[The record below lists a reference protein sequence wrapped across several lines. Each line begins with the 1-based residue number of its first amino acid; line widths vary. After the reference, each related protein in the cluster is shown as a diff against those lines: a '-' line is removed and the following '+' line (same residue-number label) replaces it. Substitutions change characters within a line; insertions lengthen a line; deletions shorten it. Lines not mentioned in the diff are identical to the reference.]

1 MGANTAVFSVVD
13 AMLFRP
19 LPYPDPDRLARVV
32 YFIRAHGAEGMNS
45 SVTGRDWEMVR
56 EHATKIEPAVY
67 SDMSSGANLAANG
80 RVEYAEQ
87 QRVSSG
93 FFRVLGVAPILGREF
108 TREEDRA
115 GGQRAMVLGYGLWK
129 RVFDGDPGILGK
141 AVTLRGEPFTVVGV
155 MPQSFQSGVATDL
168 WTPLQPSPGGEGA
181 GQNYAVCGRL
191 RPGATWAEA
200 NAQVE
205 SLGKALQEGMKL
217 PQGVEA
223 KMQLIT
229 LQAGF
234 AEGWTKPLWLLWSA
248 VGLVLLIGC
257 VNIAGL
263 LLARAQS
270 RRREIATRMA
280 LGGNRWRIVRQLLL
294 ESLILAAAGAAA
306 GVFAGWFALDG
317 VKSLAGDMF
326 PTAGTIGIDLRVLA
340 VTGFVA
346 AITALLFGI
355 YPALEASGVDIRS
368 AMAEGS
374 RSVAGTSRRLPR
386 RLLVAGEVAL
396 ALVLLAGATLL
407 VRTLLYLQNQP
418 AGFDGR
424 GVIAATFSLQ
434 DARYTTNEK
443 MDALFRSG
451 LDRIRRIPGV
461 ESAAVGL
468 HMPYERALN
477 LPSRLMETRNPENLI
492 TSSMYVTPD
501 YFQVLRIALR
511 DGRVFSDSDTAKS
524 RPVAVVNEAFVR
536 HYLRS
541 DEPVGRH
548 LRLMGGEPREI
559 VGVVA
564 DVRQR
569 PGWGDSF
576 APVDAVPNVYVPETQ
591 FGDVGVLMVHTW
603 FSPSWIVRAHGDD
616 AALRR
621 SIQEAVS
628 AADPLLPIASFR
640 TVASIRAKSLQFQSL
655 MATLLGALAGLAML
669 LAILGVYGL
678 TANAVAERTREIGI
692 RMALGA
698 DRVSAINTAA
708 LPGIRLAII
717 GTVAGLI
724 GALAA
729 ARLLASFVWGMR
741 ATDPATLLG
750 VSILLIAVAAMASI
764 VPALR
769 ILRMNAADV
778 LRQE

>member
-19 LPYPDPDRLARVV
+19 LPYPAPDRLARVV

-45 SVTGRDWEMVR
+45 SVNGRDWEMVR
-56 EHATKIEPAVY
+56 DHATKMEAAVY
-67 SDMSSGANLAANG
+67 SDLSSGANLAASG

-93 FFRVLGVAPILGREF
+93 FFRVLGVAPMLGREF

-115 GGQRAMVLGYGLWK
+115 GGPRAMVLGYALWK
-129 RVFDGDPGILGK
+129 RVFGGDAGILGK

-155 MPQSFQSGVATDL
+155 MPQAFQSGVAADL
-168 WTPLQPSPGGEGA
+168 WTPIQPSTSGEGE
-181 GQNYAVCGRL
+181 GDNYAVCGRL

-200 NAQVE
+200 NAQIE
-205 SLGKALQEGMKL
+205 SLGKALQEGTRQG
-217 PQGVEA
+217 QGVELH
-223 KMQLIT
+223 MRLIT
-229 LQAGF
+229 LQEGF
-234 AEGWTKPLWLLWSA
+234 AEGWSKPLWLLWAA

-280 LGGNRWRIVRQLLL
+280 LGGARWRIVRQLLV
-294 ESLILAAAGAAA
+294 ESLMLAAAGAAA
-306 GVFAGWFALDG
+306 GVFAGWLALGG
-317 VKSLAGDMF
+317 VRSLAGDML
-326 PTAGTIGIDLRVLA
+326 PAASAIGIDPRVLA
-340 VTGFVA
+340 VTGFIA

-355 YPALEASGVDIRS
+355 YPAIEASGVDIRS

-386 RLLVAGEVAL
+386 RLLVVGEVAL

-418 AGFDGR
+418 PGFDGR

-477 LPSRLMETRNPENLI
+477 LPFRLVETRNPENLI
-492 TSSMYVTPD
+492 TNSMYVTPD
-501 YFQVLRIALR
+501 YFRVLRIALR
-511 DGRVFSDSDTAKS
+511 DGRMFRDSDTAKS
-524 RPVAVVNEAFVR
+524 RPVAVVNAAFVR
-536 HYLRS
+536 HYLKGG
-541 DEPVGRH
+541 EAVGRH
-548 LRLMGGEPREI
+548 LRLMGEEAREI

-569 PGWGDSF
+569 HGWGDSF

-591 FGDVGVLMVHTW
+591 FGDQGVLMIHTW

-616 AALRR
+616 AVLRR

-628 AADPLLPIASFR
+628 AADPLLPIASFQ
-640 TVASIRAKSLQFQSL
+640 TVAGIRAKSLQFQSL
-655 MATLLGALAGLAML
+655 MATLLGTLAGLAML
-669 LAILGVYGL
+669 LAALGVYGL

-698 DRVSAINTAA
+698 DRLSAINTAA
-708 LPGIRLAII
+708 MPGIWLAFI
-717 GTVAGLI
+717 GAVVGLI
-724 GALAA
+724 GALLA

-750 VSILLIAVAAMASI
+750 VSILLIAVAAVASI

-769 ILRMNAADV
+769 ILRLNASDV